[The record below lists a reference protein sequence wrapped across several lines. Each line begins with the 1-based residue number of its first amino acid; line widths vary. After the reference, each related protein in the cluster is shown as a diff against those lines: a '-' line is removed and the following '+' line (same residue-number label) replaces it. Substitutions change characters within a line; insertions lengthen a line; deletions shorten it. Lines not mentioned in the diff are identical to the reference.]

1 MHIGL
6 TADSVAD
13 LLGHVSDLVNWI
25 RQEVVWF
32 QEVKCAERQQLKGDA
47 HMAVVVKPVEHL
59 HAVTDEE
66 EKQRVKHKA
75 HETGNSVSI
84 TDSLFVVRILLTD
97 LLQDVDFQFGC
108 FFVFVLVL
116 NDLQCNLISSS
127 VFKHCFKKK
136 KKNTPTPPPPH
147 TLHIDST
154 WNFWWKTYLLWSTHW
169 TTFPKVPSPKVS
181 TISSAR
187 QIKISLMTEHRNEA
201 AYSSYICAATYIC
214 LQGRHHFC
222 RSGDHF
228 QSPSH
233 CHLQPGRFFSANKVS
248 HIHDKV
254 EQKIKKTSTCFCHT
268 PPKNT
273 PSNIWPLGL

>member
-1 MHIGL
+1 MRKRNRGWNIKHMKRV
-6 TADSVAD
+6 TAFQSQTHC
-13 LLGHVSDLVNWI
+13 LLCGS
-25 RQEVVWF
+25 F
-32 QEVKCAERQQLKGDA
+32 
-47 HMAVVVKPVEHL
+47 
-59 HAVTDEE
+59 
-66 EKQRVKHKA
+66 
-75 HETGNSVSI
+75 
-84 TDSLFVVRILLTD
+84 SLIFSRT
-97 LLQDVDFQFGC
+97 
-108 FFVFVLVL
+108 
-116 NDLQCNLISSS
+116 LISNLAASLYLS
-127 VFKHCFKKK
+127 WFLMIFNAIWFPPLFLNTVFKIKKK
-136 KKNTPTPPPPH
+136 YPPHTH

>member
-1 MHIGL
+1 MRKRNRGWNIKHMKRV
-6 TADSVAD
+6 TAFQSQTHC
-13 LLGHVSDLVNWI
+13 LLCGS
-25 RQEVVWF
+25 F
-32 QEVKCAERQQLKGDA
+32 
-47 HMAVVVKPVEHL
+47 
-59 HAVTDEE
+59 
-66 EKQRVKHKA
+66 
-75 HETGNSVSI
+75 
-84 TDSLFVVRILLTD
+84 SLIFSRT
-97 LLQDVDFQFGC
+97 
-108 FFVFVLVL
+108 
-116 NDLQCNLISSS
+116 LISNLAASLYLS
-127 VFKHCFKKK
+127 WFLMIFNAIWFPPLFLNTVLKKK
-136 KKNTPTPPPPH
+136 IPPPHPTPPLH